1 MTWRKLSRFSIEYP
15 LDLDSESKG
24 VVRYSLAWPKR
35 ATAVV
40 RMLLACGSNMR
51 VSDSQAQ
58 HQPVHPMH

>member
-1 MTWRKLSRFSIEYP
+1 
-15 LDLDSESKG
+15 
-24 VVRYSLAWPKR
+24 
-35 ATAVV
+35 V